1 MPLFLR
7 FLSCSPVV
15 LKSHETRLHSDPIFP
30 DLLHLFPFSASIRV
44 SHTAVLLA
52 WCIVLPSLWKSCS
65 PSCVQPAG
73 SVSFSAQHRSGC
85 VRHCLGAPCQQSRYF
100 LCPPALYPAVALLQL
115 GSGISPRSPG
125 VNGVVLRWTLVKTTT
140 DVELP
145 GESRPTEACLCP
157 SPFWASHAPW
167 GGKALCSQTP
177 TTGPKATGPSDH
189 GLNFWNSTPKWSAPS
204 YKFLKYFVIALES
217 WATASG

>member
-15 LKSHETRLHSDPIFP
+15 LKSRETRLHSEPIFP

-52 WCIVLPSLWKSCS
+52 WCIVFPSLWKSCS
-65 PSCVQPAG
+65 SSCVQPAG
-73 SVSFSAQHRSGC
+73 SVSFSAQQRSGC
-85 VRHCLGAPCQQSRYF
+85 VRHCLGTPCQQSRYF

-145 GESRPTEACLCP
+145 GESHPTEACVPLSLPFLGLPCP
-157 SPFWASHAPW
+157 MRWKGPLLPNSHHRSKGNRAKWPW
-167 GGKALCSQTP
+167 TE
-177 TTGPKATGPSDH
+177 
-189 GLNFWNSTPKWSAPS
+189 
-204 YKFLKYFVIALES
+204 FLKLYAKTKCSFL
-217 WATASG
+217 